1 VVDDERTSRLDLN
14 LLSFLSGDEQ
24 TSQLHPIIGM
34 PPLVPVPKNVNVSKR
49 EATYQIYIKIMLWHE
64 SDRTFYVLQAKV
76 IQDREPV

>member
-1 VVDDERTSRLDLN
+1 MVDVERTSRLDLN

-64 SDRTFYVLQAKV
+64 SDRTFYGLRAKV

>member
-49 EATYQIYIKIMLWHE
+49 EATYQIYI
-64 SDRTFYVLQAKV
+64 
-76 IQDREPV
+76 

>member
-1 VVDDERTSRLDLN
+1 
-14 LLSFLSGDEQ
+14 
-24 TSQLHPIIGM
+24 M

-64 SDRTFYVLQAKV
+64 SDRTFYGLQAKV